1 MTEQLNNKSSRQKE
15 NDLEGEPEIISS
27 LSLVSKGNT
36 IASRSTGQMMFAWSL
51 EGGAARVL
59 GALFLL
65 ARDSSF

>member
-1 MTEQLNNKSSRQKE
+1 MTEQLNNNNKPSRQKE
-15 NDLEGEPEIISS
+15 NNPEGESEIIRS

-59 GALFLL
+59 GA
-65 ARDSSF
+65 